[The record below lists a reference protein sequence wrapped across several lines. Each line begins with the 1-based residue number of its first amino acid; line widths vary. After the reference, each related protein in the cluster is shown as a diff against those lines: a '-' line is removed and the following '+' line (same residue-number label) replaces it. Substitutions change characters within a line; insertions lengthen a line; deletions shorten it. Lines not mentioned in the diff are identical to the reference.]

1 MMNNQKPLS
10 LYSGVNCHL
19 CDLAEEL
26 LKVTLIDAQNEYE
39 KIDVATDH
47 QLYHLYATR
56 IPVLK
61 RHDDN
66 TELAWPFEQQQLIEF
81 LS

>member
-1 MMNNQKPLS
+1 MHNQKQLS
-10 LYSGVNCHL
+10 LYSGTNCHL
-19 CDLAEEL
+19 CELVETMLKATLVDAEN
-26 LKVTLIDAQNEYE
+26 QYS
-39 KIDVATDH
+39 KIDVASDH